1 MRFVYDLTIPANTKK
16 ADPTTAT
23 KLFVKGKITR
33 VQIRFLRG
41 CHNQV
46 SVIMRDGLH
55 WIIPAADSSALIG
68 DGQIFD
74 VPMNY
79 RLNER
84 APQVILEGWSPDT
97 DYDHTITWFIDLQP
111 DGDDERSALEQML
124 FQAATIEG
132 VL

>member
-1 MRFVYDLTIPANTKK
+1 MRFVYDLTVPANTLK
-16 ADPTTAT
+16 ADPASEN
-23 KLFVKGKITR
+23 KLFVKGKLTR

-46 SVIMRDGLH
+46 SVVMRDGLH
-55 WIIPAADSSALIG
+55 WIIPAADSSALVG

-97 DYDHTITWFIDLQP
+97 DYEHTITWFIDLQP
-111 DGDDERSALEQML
+111 DGDDERGALQDLL
-124 FQAATIEG
+124 FQAAMIEG
-132 VL
+132 V

>member
-1 MRFVYDLTIPANTKK
+1 MRFVYDLTIPGNTLK
-16 ADPTTAT
+16 ADPTKVT

-33 VQIRFLRG
+33 VQVRFLRG

-46 SVIMRDGLH
+46 SVVMRDGLT
-55 WIIPAADSSALIG
+55 WVIPAADSSALVG

-84 APQVILEGWSPDT
+84 APQVILEGWSPGT
-97 DYDHTITWFIDLQP
+97 DYPHTITWFIDLQP
-111 DGDDERSALEQML
+111 DSDDERSVLEQML
-124 FQAATIEG
+124 FQAAMIEG
-132 VL
+132 VV

>member
-1 MRFVYDLTIPANTKK
+1 MRFVYDLTIPANTLK
-16 ADPTTAT
+16 ADPVTNK

-33 VQIRFLRG
+33 VQVRFLRG

-55 WIIPAADSSALIG
+55 WIIPAADSDALIG

-74 VPMNY
+74 VPMSY

-84 APQVILEGWSPDT
+84 APEVIIEGWSPGT
-97 DYDHTITWFIDLQP
+97 NYEHTITWFIDLQP
-111 DGDDERSALEQML
+111 DGGDERSAIEEM
-124 FQAATIEG
+124 FFKAANIEG
-132 VL
+132 ML